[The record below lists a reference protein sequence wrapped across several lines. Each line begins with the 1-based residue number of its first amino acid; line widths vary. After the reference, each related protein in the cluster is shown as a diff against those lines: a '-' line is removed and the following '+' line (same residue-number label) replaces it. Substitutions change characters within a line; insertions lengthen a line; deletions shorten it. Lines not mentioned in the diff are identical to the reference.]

1 MLAKKLDRCL
11 SLGGCCS
18 GPMSSS
24 SSLSHARRSKRTC
37 DTNVESTVGVT
48 ASPTVAVFILFMA
61 ATWSTARRG
70 LVELSF
76 LE

>member
-1 MLAKKLDRCL
+1 M
-11 SLGGCCS
+11 
-18 GPMSSS
+18 
-24 SSLSHARRSKRTC
+24 
-37 DTNVESTVGVT
+37 GVT

-70 LVELSF
+70 LVGLRA

>member
-1 MLAKKLDRCL
+1 MLAEKLYRCL
-11 SLGGCCS
+11 SVVSWFNVLGPLPCHTRGAANK
-18 GPMSSS
+18 
-24 SSLSHARRSKRTC
+24 HTC

-61 ATWSTARRG
+61 ATWSSARRG
-70 LVELSF
+70 LVDLSS

>member
-1 MLAKKLDRCL
+1 ML
-11 SLGGCCS
+11 SS
-18 GPMSSS
+18 GILILH
-24 SSLSHARRSKRTC
+24 LSHPRRSKHTC
-37 DTNVESTVGVT
+37 DTKVESTVGVT

-70 LVELSF
+70 LVKVSS